1 MSELKKLSTKNN
13 VVLSFSDS
21 VKVGFGLAVGFFIF
35 YIFIVPFIL
44 CGMLALFNAYSP
56 LLTAIFD

>member
-35 YIFIVPFIL
+35 YSLLIPFFF
-44 CGMLALFNAYSP
+44 CGVLALLNAYGP
-56 LLTAIFD
+56 ALAAIIP